1 MCRVE
6 AIRADLAA
14 LSGRPVAGAHGLTLA
29 APGAGTGLAKQP
41 AGAAGA
47 LAASAHRHPHGAVGA
62 NLAGH
67 VEVALSGIGHAAV
80 GDANRVA
87 VGAVARTLVGNNQN
101 APGPIEVSSAG
112 SGSGSHRHWGGNGTK
127 RNKDAT
133 RGLSTHHQTLGRL
146 LAVGCHSRFVGTGEP
161 AATYVYASRC
171 RKFPQDD
178 LLFAQARACA
188 SYVYRAGRRIQDSG
202 KVSSTSAAIRAT
214 VTGTPAISPKKPAIV
229 GASALGA
236 SVPV

>member
-1 MCRVE
+1 MGTGRIPAWPPATLRAHIGWARRAGRTARPRMCRVE

-14 LSGRPVAGAHGLTLA
+14 LFGRPVAGAHGLTLA

-87 VGAVARTLVGNNQN
+87 VGAVARTLVGDDQN
-101 APGPIEVSSAG
+101 APGPIEVSLAG
-112 SGSGSHRHWGGNGTK
+112 NSGSGREGGGNGK
-127 RNKDAT
+127 KGNKDAT
-133 RGLSTHHQTLGRL
+133 RGLSGHRQNLGRL
-146 LAVGCHSRFVGTGEP
+146 LSQAVI
-161 AATYVYASRC
+161 A
-171 RKFPQDD
+171 D
-178 LLFAQARACA
+178 L
-188 SYVYRAGRRIQDSG
+188 
-202 KVSSTSAAIRAT
+202 
-214 VTGTPAISPKKPAIV
+214 
-229 GASALGA
+229 
-236 SVPV
+236 